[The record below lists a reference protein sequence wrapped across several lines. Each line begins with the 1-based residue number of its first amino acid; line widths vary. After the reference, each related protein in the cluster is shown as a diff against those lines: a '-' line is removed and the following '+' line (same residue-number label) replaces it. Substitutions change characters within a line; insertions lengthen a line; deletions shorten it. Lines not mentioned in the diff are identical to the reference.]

1 MSLKIW
7 FEQKQVGELFYAD
20 KRFSFEYLDSW
31 LEDDEAFSLSFA
43 LPLRKKVFDDK
54 STRSFFE
61 NILTEGKMRAQLG
74 KNNQIDES
82 DEYSFLKEFG
92 KDCAGALVINEE
104 AINPST
110 WAKKEISLEAIKEK
124 LARHESLYLD
134 FENEDGVQFSLAGV
148 QDKLPVII
156 ENNKFYIGQYGH
168 PSTHIIKPQVNV
180 KDFKQTVLN
189 EYICMQLAKD
199 CGLNVPKVEI
209 LTFEDISLFVIE
221 RYDREGFRRL
231 HQQDLCQSLE
241 LTSIEKYELR
251 GGPGFSEIYENVKK
265 HGQNTALDLF
275 ALLDWL
281 CFNLLIGNH
290 DSHAKNLS
298 YLYKNG
304 KWQLAPFYDLMSTAV
319 YKGTT
324 KNFAFS
330 IGGQSEP
337 AKLRRKN
344 FNLLEEEIGVRSG
357 TIIKRL
363 KTMAQKIIKNYP
375 KSDEFI
381 VVKIKELIEKR
392 INNFEQMVF
401 GEKK

>member
-7 FEQKQVGELFYAD
+7 FEDKLVGELAYTD
-20 KRFSFEYLDSW
+20 KRFSFSYNDKWLQDS
-31 LEDDEAFSLSFA
+31 EAFALSFA
-43 LPLRKKVFDDK
+43 LPLIEKKFDDK

-74 KNNQIDES
+74 KNNQIDKS

-92 KDCAGALVINEE
+92 KDCAGALVINDS
-104 AINPST
+104 AITPDIWS
-110 WAKKEISLEAIKEK
+110 KKEISLEEIKEK

-189 EYICMQLAKD
+189 EYICMQLARD
-199 CGLNVPKVEI
+199 CGLNVPRVDILEFEEI
-209 LTFEDISLFVIE
+209 NLFVIE
-221 RYDREGFRRL
+221 RYDREGLNRL

-241 LTSIEKYELR
+241 LTSSEKYEIR
-251 GGPGFSEIYENVKK
+251 GGPSFKDIYENVKTN
-265 HGQNTALDLF
+265 GQNTALDLF
-275 ALLDWL
+275 ALIDWL

-298 YLYKNG
+298 FLYKGG

-337 AKLRRKN
+337 VKLRRKN
-344 FNLLEEEIGVRSG
+344 FHVLEEQIGVRSG
-357 TIIKRL
+357 TVIKRL
-363 KTMAQKIIKNYP
+363 KNMSKKILKNYP
-375 KSDEFI
+375 KTDEFI
-381 VVKIKELIEKR
+381 VVKIKELIERR
-392 INNFEQMVF
+392 INNFEQTVF
-401 GEKK
+401 GDK